1 MMGSLPLED
10 FLMPFGLGKIGG
22 LDLGILEVGPDDGG
36 VMELGLPQVRF
47 LKVRIRAVSGMKIPR
62 PDVGL

>member
-1 MMGSLPLED
+1 
-10 FLMPFGLGKIGG
+10 MPFGLGKIGG

-47 LKVRIRAVSGMKIPR
+47 LKVRIRAVSGMKVPR